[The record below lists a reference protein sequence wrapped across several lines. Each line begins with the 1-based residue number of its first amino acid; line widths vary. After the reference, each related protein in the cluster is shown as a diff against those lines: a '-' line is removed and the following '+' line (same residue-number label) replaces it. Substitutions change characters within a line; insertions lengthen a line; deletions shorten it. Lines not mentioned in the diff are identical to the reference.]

1 MLLKSHN
8 FSVTK
13 YLSGL
18 NINLEN
24 REEGEE
30 KDLHYLFFLFP
41 DWINWNMN
49 FVIFETG
56 SVVVYHVISKMCGSV
71 VVYHVISKM

>member
-1 MLLKSHN
+1 MFISCFFRLVAFIIIIFKSSNIVLLKSHN

-24 REEGEE
+24 SEEGEE
-30 KDLHYLFFLFP
+30 KDLRYLFFMFP
-41 DWINWNMN
+41 D
-49 FVIFETG
+49 
-56 SVVVYHVISKMCGSV
+56 
-71 VVYHVISKM
+71 

>member
-1 MLLKSHN
+1 MFISCFFRLVAFIIIIFKSSNIVLLKSHN

-41 DWINWNMN
+41 D
-49 FVIFETG
+49 
-56 SVVVYHVISKMCGSV
+56 
-71 VVYHVISKM
+71 

>member
-1 MLLKSHN
+1 MFISCFFRLVAFIIIIFKSSNIVLLKSHN

-30 KDLHYLFFLFP
+30 KDLHYLFFMFP
-41 DWINWNMN
+41 D
-49 FVIFETG
+49 
-56 SVVVYHVISKMCGSV
+56 
-71 VVYHVISKM
+71 